1 MFALFKFTD
10 SNSFL
15 LIIIGIL
22 IISVSTSLNFWF
34 FPKIDEV
41 IKSHILEDLQ
51 QLLSVEYESIETY
64 YKLFLDGLIT
74 EERAKELTKQYV
86 EASFYG
92 PDKQNYFFIFSLD
105 GTLIAHPYRKEDVGK
120 NYLDVD
126 DKIFQNAAERILTAA
141 KSGKSFAEYEFY
153 KYGSQIIEP
162 KISAIRILEPWGW
175 IIGTGYYE
183 LEILSNIKAV
193 KSQFSTIIFI
203 LFAIITFTYILFVVQ
218 NIKTTKERT
227 QLLKKLQIERDRL
240 KTLIEINPN
249 PVALY
254 DENGTVILQNKAFE
268 KLSEMEGVKTKILN
282 YLKEAGCKESQKT
295 FTEINI
301 QTSSGR
307 KWFKVECETLGEEN
321 NGFIGKMV
329 ILIDITKEKLEA
341 ILWQEK
347 AYQDQLT
354 QVGNR
359 RLLEAIIESDTNLG
373 ETFVVVM
380 IDLDNFKQINDTCGH
395 TVGDEI
401 LVYFSKVIKNST
413 RKNAIIIRYG
423 GDEFTIIIPESNE
436 GAAQRVI
443 ERLEDRLKTP
453 IHLDGEHFSLSFSY
467 GIAVYPKDGKDIKTL
482 IEIADKR
489 LYEAKYLKKK
499 TT

>member
-1 MFALFKFTD
+1 MFKFT
-10 SNSFL
+10 SYNSFL
-15 LIIIGIL
+15 LIIIGVL

-41 IKSHILEDLQ
+41 IKSYILEDLR
-51 QLLSVEYESIETY
+51 QLISVEYESIETY

-74 EERAKELTKQYV
+74 EERAKELTKQHV

-92 PDKQNYFFIFSLD
+92 SNKQNYFFIFSLD

-126 DKIFQNAAERILTAA
+126 DKVFQNAVERILMAA
-141 KSGKSFAEYEFY
+141 KAGKTFAEYEFY
-153 KYGSQIIEP
+153 KYGSKIVEQ
-162 KISAIRILEPWGW
+162 KISAIKVFERWGW

-183 LEILSNIKAV
+183 LEIVSNIKAV
-193 KSQFSTIIFI
+193 KSQFSSIISI
-203 LFAIITFTYILFVVQ
+203 LFAIIIFTYVFFVVQ

-227 QLLKKLQIERDRL
+227 QLLKKIQTERDRL

-254 DENGTVILQNKAFE
+254 DVNGTVILQNRAFE
-268 KLSEMEGVKTKILN
+268 KLNETEDVKTNQIN
-282 YLKEAGCKESQKT
+282 YLKEAVCKGSQKT
-295 FTEINI
+295 FTEINVL
-301 QTSSGR
+301 TPLGR
-307 KWFKVECETLGEEN
+307 KWFKVECETLSDEN
-321 NGFIGKMV
+321 NEFIGKMV
-329 ILIDITKEKLEA
+329 ILTDITKEKLEA

-359 RLLEAIIESDTNLG
+359 RLLEALIESDTDLG
-373 ETFVVVM
+373 ETFVVIM
-380 IDLDNFKQINDTCGH
+380 IDLDNFKQINDTYGH

-413 RKNAIIIRYG
+413 RKDAIIIRYG
-423 GDEFTIIIPESNE
+423 GDEFTIIIPESNK

-453 IHLDGEHFSLSFSY
+453 IDLDGEDFRLSFSY
-467 GIAVYPKDGKDIKTL
+467 GIAVCPKDGEDIKTL
-482 IEIADKR
+482 IEVADKR
-489 LYEAKYLKKK
+489 LYEAKHLKKK